1 MPTVWR
7 TGAFRVV
14 VYPNDH
20 RPAHAHVISASC
32 EAIFDLHCPDGPV
45 ELRDNYHCSVADLRN
60 IARELSDHLAE
71 LCAAWERIHGS
82 V

>member
-1 MPTVWR
+1 M
-7 TGAFRVV
+7 

-20 RPAHAHVISASC
+20 RPANVHVIGADC
-32 EAIFDLHCPDGPV
+32 EAKFYLHCPNGPV
-45 ELRDNYHCSVADLRN
+45 ELREVYRRCSPADLRN
-60 IARELSDHLAE
+60 VARDLNDHLAE

>member
-1 MPTVWR
+1 V
-7 TGAFRVV
+7 
-14 VYPNDH
+14 
-20 RPAHAHVISASC
+20 HVISARC

-45 ELRDNYHCSVADLRN
+45 ELRENYHCSVADLRN